1 MVDSGWG
8 NAEDSADGLEV
19 AEPAVLVGGSS
30 ASGYAGSPVQQAP
43 APVHDPEVHVVAARE
58 LEPQSY
64 EAGSKSGDREG
75 FGGYG
80 VFSEMPADSEAH
92 QWSGRL
98 EVLRPPESIS
108 HEVTQRPHNLAHAQ
122 PVDSEAS
129 RLPYGVLAGQAMASR
144 LAPWLRRG
152 HGFHRLQPGPRSF
165 GAFRASRALSAAR
178 DAYTVMGLDRRASQ
192 QEIKERFRVLAK
204 QYHPDLNTGDR
215 TASLK
220 MAELTSAYDTLMD
233 PKKRAALDQATAGTS
248 AGAGPGSSY
257 TGGFPYD
264 DSDGWVSPSQM
275 FSEFSDLFGR
285 NSQFR
290 PNMDAS
296 AAQRGE
302 DVSTGLDV
310 SFLEA
315 AQGCEKVVS
324 LRLKQVCQDCHGTG
338 AREGTTW
345 SKCRVCRGTGV
356 LRQEKGIFS
365 MGLPCQRCRGS
376 GMVLDHPC
384 RTCRGESTVM
394 MTRDIRINVPA
405 GVRNLMELRVPGAG
419 HAGSRGGK
427 AGHLF
432 VQVKV
437 LPHERFRQVD
447 DDVHLDVRLTLREA
461 LLGAEVS
468 IPNLEGSTERLIIQ
482 APAQPGTTKVLRG
495 RGPPKPGNQGRG
507 HLVLHFLL
515 HLPRSLSPRQ
525 VELIEEFDSLAEV
538 RSAAGR
544 GSPRTPKSSAR
555 AHLSSSALASRE
567 SSRASQGGLLRGED
581 SGNDGHRAWS
591 EQGESDAKDLDVIA
605 KTRQRVR
612 EVRERE
618 RLERLREEEE
628 KEQRK
633 KDAQAQH
640 EERLRRQEHEKRQRL
655 LERRVEQESKM
666 AKEAEEKRHD
676 QERRRQQEERAKSL
690 QRQMQARIKAEKE
703 LAAKEKRELEQHE
716 KEQRRRTE
724 EEAAK
729 RAAEATEAAKRRLAE
744 RKKQQDKLR
753 KDEEEASQ
761 RTESRESSRNPR
773 DLSAQAAPRPRG
785 DSVEAVARR
794 RAEERV
800 RHRSQERRKEEER
813 IRARE
818 ALQKC
823 EVEEEL
829 RRAKEELEERRR
841 SAALRAASRSRREK
855 ETEERLRQERDEQT
869 AATKERRLLYRNPK
883 AIAELKASEPQMP
896 LTSEQRRSHSRR
908 RQAEQ
913 EKLQRYAE
921 GLPVEDSG
929 RPPPLPGAAGAAGA
943 GRRGSRPKAE
953 RSNGNANRLSPS
965 SSLTEQTGC
974 SETESVLE
982 PLEEPSDEH
991 GEPKSEPFWP
1001 GPTAED
1007 QSKALP
1013 EPPVSVTQL
1022 EAQEANDVV
1031 TPVAELPLTGLPV
1044 GKVSGQE
1051 GREVKEDVLEVSQVP
1066 EELAQEPVE
1075 EPLEPDELEEVE
1087 VESNLSISLHIRI

>member
-1 MVDSGWG
+1 
-8 NAEDSADGLEV
+8 
-19 AEPAVLVGGSS
+19 
-30 ASGYAGSPVQQAP
+30 
-43 APVHDPEVHVVAARE
+43 
-58 LEPQSY
+58 
-64 EAGSKSGDREG
+64 
-75 FGGYG
+75 
-80 VFSEMPADSEAH
+80 
-92 QWSGRL
+92 
-98 EVLRPPESIS
+98 
-108 HEVTQRPHNLAHAQ
+108 
-122 PVDSEAS
+122 
-129 RLPYGVLAGQAMASR
+129 MASHW
-144 LAPWLRRG
+144 LAPLLRCG
-152 HGFHRLQPGPRSF
+152 NGFRRPLQRGPRSF
-165 GAFRASRALSAAR
+165 GAFRAFRAGRALSAAR

-192 QEIKERFRVLAK
+192 QEVKERFRVLAK

-310 SFLEA
+310 TFLEA

-365 MGLPCQRCRGS
+365 MGLPCQRRCRSCCKRLQLS
-376 GMVLDHPC
+376 GFGIRAGVLDHPC
-384 RTCRGESTVM
+384 RTCRGESTAM

-447 DDVHLDVRLTLREA
+447 DDVHLDVPLTLREA

-525 VELIEEFDSLAEV
+525 VELIEEFDSLAEFS
-538 RSAAGR
+538 RNAGHGR
-544 GSPRTPKSSAR
+544 GSPRTGTLCGLPR
-555 AHLSSSALASRE
+555 ALLLSSSALASRE
-567 SSRASQGGLLRGED
+567 SSRPSQGGLLRGED

-591 EQGESDAKDLDVIA
+591 ERGESDAKDLDVIA

-655 LERRVEQESKM
+655 LDRRVEQESKM

-703 LAAKEKRELEQHE
+703 RAAKEKRELEQHE
-716 KEQRRRTE
+716 KEERRRTE

-729 RAAEATEAAKRRLAE
+729 RAAEATEAAKKRLAE

-761 RTESRESSRNPR
+761 RAESRESSRNHR
-773 DLSAQAAPRPRG
+773 ELSAQARPARG
-785 DSVEAVARR
+785 DSVEVAARR

-829 RRAKEELEERRR
+829 RMAKEELEQRRR
-841 SAALRAASRSRREK
+841 SAALRAASRQRREK

-869 AATKERRLLYRNPK
+869 AAAKERRLLYRNPK
-883 AIAELKASEPQMP
+883 AIAELKASEQQMP

-913 EKLQRYAE
+913 EKLQRYAD

-929 RPPPLPGAAGAAGA
+929 RPPPLPGANSARV
-943 GRRGSRPKAE
+943 RRGSRSKGE
-953 RSNGNANRLSPS
+953 RSGAGGGPGGANRLSPS
-965 SSLTEQTGC
+965 SSLQTEQTGC

-982 PLEEPSDEH
+982 PLEEPCDEHASDEPT
-991 GEPKSEPFWP
+991 GEPTREP
-1001 GPTAED
+1001 TR
-1007 QSKALP
+1007 
-1013 EPPVSVTQL
+1013 EPPADQVPQSLPL
-1022 EAQEANDVV
+1022 EPLVVAQMLEVHD
-1031 TPVAELPLTGLPV
+1031 ELPLTGLPV
-1044 GKVSGQE
+1044 GKVSGHE
-1051 GREVKEDVLEVSQVP
+1051 GMEVKEDILEVSQVP
-1066 EELAQEPVE
+1066 EELAPPVE